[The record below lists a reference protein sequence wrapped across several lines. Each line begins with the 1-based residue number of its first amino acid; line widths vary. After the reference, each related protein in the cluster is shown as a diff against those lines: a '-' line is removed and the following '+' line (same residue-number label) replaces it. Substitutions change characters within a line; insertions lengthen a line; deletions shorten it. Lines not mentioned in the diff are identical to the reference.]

1 MARAIKENESAVL
14 RGLVLDLGADPNP
27 LLPHDPENYDGGDDA
42 GDADGGLDPRR
53 NVIHL
58 VCEYATGDTAETV
71 MDLLRVPGIDPRLLL
86 STPDRRIRLDADG
99 EPAFGSYPLEYLFE
113 VRLGVTAGVP
123 GAMTV
128 FGWICDRS

>member
-27 LLPHDPENYDGGDDA
+27 LLPDDPENDDGGGDA
-42 GDADGGLDPRR
+42 GDVDGGLDPRR
-53 NVIHL
+53 NVLHL

-71 MDLLRVPGIDPRLLL
+71 MDLLRVRGIDPRLLL

-99 EPAFGSYPLEYLFE
+99 EAAFGSYPLEYLFE